1 MLDGRTV
8 LVTGAS
14 SGIGRTTALFLA
26 QQRAHVLAGMRTPEQ
41 LGPGITTITLEVTD
55 PDDVEALR
63 QHDLDGLVNNAG
75 IATTGPLEFLPLDEL
90 RRQLEVNV
98 IAQLAVTQACMPA
111 LGRAKGR
118 IVNVSSISGRVA
130 LPLYGPYAASKFAL
144 EALSD
149 SLRREQQDV
158 GVILVEPGSIATPI
172 WDRSLA
178 AADALYAAM
187 PPLAHERYD
196 TLVSRIREIA
206 VQQGKEGDPPEA
218 VARIVAT
225 ALATKR
231 PRTRY
236 VVGRNARITAA
247 LSRALPGRAMDRV
260 LSRLIV
266 EQSG

>member
-14 SGIGRTTALFLA
+14 SGIGRATALHLA
-26 QQRAHVLAGMRTPEQ
+26 KLGAHVLAGVRSPEAGEA
-41 LGPGITTITLEVTD
+41 LGPSVTPVQLDVTD
-55 PDDVEALR
+55 QADVDALAEHR
-63 QHDLDGLVNNAG
+63 LDGLVNNAG
-75 IATTGPLEFLPLDEL
+75 IAITAPLEFLPLDEL

-111 LGRAKGR
+111 LRASSGR

-149 SLRREQQDV
+149 ALRREQQDV
-158 GVILVEPGSIATPI
+158 NVVLVEPGAIATPI

-178 AADALYAAM
+178 SADALYNAM
-187 PPLAHERYD
+187 PPLAHERYGA
-196 TLVSRIREIA
+196 LVAKLRGMAEK
-206 VQQGKEGDPPEA
+206 QGEEGEPPEA
-218 VARIVAT
+218 VARVIAT
-225 ALATKR
+225 ALATPN

-236 VVGRNARITAA
+236 VVGRSARIQAA
-247 LSRALPGRAMDRV
+247 LARALPGRAMDKV
-260 LSRLIV
+260 LAKALS
-266 EQSG
+266 

>member
-14 SGIGRTTALFLA
+14 SGIGRATALLLA
-26 QQRAHVLAGMRTPEQ
+26 ELGATVLAGVRTPEA
-41 LGPGITTITLEVTD
+41 G
-55 PDDVEALR
+55 EALGSSVNPVRLDVTR
-63 QHDLDGLVNNAG
+63 QADIDALALDRLDGLVNNAG
-75 IATTGPLEFLPLDEL
+75 IAITAPLEFLPLDEL

-111 LGRAKGR
+111 LRTTKGR

-158 GVILVEPGSIATPI
+158 GVVLVEPGAIATPI

-178 AADALYAAM
+178 AADALYDAM
-187 PPLAHERYD
+187 PPVAHERYD
-196 TLVSRIREIA
+196 RLVA
-206 VQQGKEGDPPEA
+206 KLKGMAAKQGEEGEPPEA
-218 VARIVAT
+218 VARVIAT
-225 ALATKR
+225 ALTTPR

-236 VVGRNARITAA
+236 VVGRSARIQAGLA
-247 LSRALPGRAMDRV
+247 RALPGRAMDKV
-260 LSRLIV
+260 LARALS
-266 EQSG
+266 